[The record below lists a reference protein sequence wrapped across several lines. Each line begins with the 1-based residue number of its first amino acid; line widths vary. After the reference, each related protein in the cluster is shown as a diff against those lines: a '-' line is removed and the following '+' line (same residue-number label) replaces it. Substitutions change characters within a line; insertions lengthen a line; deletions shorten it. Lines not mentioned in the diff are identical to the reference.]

1 MGLYHGRCRQLGFQ
15 VPSANFNLQIKS
27 LINDN
32 ILLYW
37 MSFYCFYLLNHVPL
51 VLLASQMWKWYMI
64 DTNDREES
72 SCFGKA
78 ALYTLYIYLQI
89 GILVGQRQNH
99 DLGKARVYTHSCT
112 WIGHCLGL
120 AFFLLNGVLSSFFI
134 FWLVIFILESY
145 QEKKRG
151 NKATEIYGGGTN
163 NYNTIQSIVLNFRAN
178 LTLTFLFL
186 NSSAHGLRLIFCANQ
201 YTYGRIWKV

>member
-1 MGLYHGRCRQLGFQ
+1 MDEFLLFLFVESCPPCAF
-15 VPSANFNLQIKS
+15 SFANVKMIYDWYKTTEK
-27 LINDN
+27 
-32 ILLYW
+32 
-37 MSFYCFYLLNHVPL
+37 NHH
-51 VLLASQMWKWYMI
+51 A
-64 DTNDREES
+64 
-72 SCFGKA
+72 
-78 ALYTLYIYLQI
+78 
-89 GILVGQRQNH
+89 
-99 DLGKARVYTHSCT
+99 LGKQHHIHYTYICKLEFWLGRDKIMMLGQARVYTRSCT
-112 WIGHCLGL
+112 CIGHCLGL

>member
-1 MGLYHGRCRQLGFQ
+1 
-15 VPSANFNLQIKS
+15 
-27 LINDN
+27 
-32 ILLYW
+32 
-37 MSFYCFYLLNHVPL
+37 
-51 VLLASQMWKWYMI
+51 MI

-99 DLGKARVYTHSCT
+99 NAWKSKSVYTQLHLNRTLFRSCLFFAE
-112 WIGHCLGL
+112 WGL
-120 AFFLLNGVLSSFFI
+120 
-134 FWLVIFILESY
+134 IFILESY